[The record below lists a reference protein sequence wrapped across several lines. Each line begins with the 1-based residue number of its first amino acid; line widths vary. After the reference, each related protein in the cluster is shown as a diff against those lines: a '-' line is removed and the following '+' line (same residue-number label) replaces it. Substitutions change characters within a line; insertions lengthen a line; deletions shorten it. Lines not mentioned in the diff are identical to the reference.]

1 MTTVEF
7 REFASGYSLA
17 KRLTWFLQR
26 AYASITFRYKLRRT
40 LARISRL
47 DERRLKDAGFDP
59 RGGHNALHI
68 QLCGKLRATGDPVS
82 PAGRM
87 TGKSSHPASAATAP
101 NRHTA
106 KFAQEITM
114 SNSTHSD
121 RTWPLSTWLS
131 VVSLTFGAFALISS
145 ELLPMAVLTP
155 MAADLG
161 VSEGAAGQAVTLTAI
176 FAGIAAP
183 TVALIIGRLDR
194 KLINLVLCML
204 VIASN
209 VAVAFTSDYFVLLA
223 ARMLLGIAIG
233 GFFALAGATV
243 VRLVTMQ
250 DMGKGMSIVF
260 FGLSAGLVVAPAF
273 STLIGE
279 AFGWRAAFMAA
290 AGAGLLALLL
300 QAACLPS
307 VPATGA
313 TSLSSLLGL
322 LKRRPVRV
330 GLVVGLL
337 FFGGE
342 VSGFTFMR
350 PYLEANGLDATTIAP
365 VLLVLGLASLAGSA
379 IAGMFADRML
389 HEGFGATFLVL
400 AVATIG
406 LLSLGT
412 SYVAVLAFAAAWGLA
427 IGAGPVMTQ
436 TWMGRAAPD
445 QLEGVGGLFLAV
457 IQFGVTLGAIAG
469 GIAVDLVGTSAPLYV
484 TTACAVLAAVLIATQ
499 RAPGVNSQTPASALA
514 PAE

>member
-1 MTTVEF
+1 MSE
-7 REFASGYSLA
+7 
-17 KRLTWFLQR
+17 
-26 AYASITFRYKLRRT
+26 
-40 LARISRL
+40 
-47 DERRLKDAGFDP
+47 
-59 RGGHNALHI
+59 H
-68 QLCGKLRATGDPVS
+68 VS
-82 PAGRM
+82 KG
-87 TGKSSHPASAATAP
+87 SA
-101 NRHTA
+101 
-106 KFAQEITM
+106 
-114 SNSTHSD
+114 
-121 RTWPLSTWLS
+121 WPIATWLS
-131 VVSLTFGAFALISS
+131 VVSLTFGSFALISS

-161 VSEGAAGQAVTLTAI
+161 VTEGAAGQAVTLTAL

-194 KLINLVLCML
+194 KLINLTLCIL

-209 VAVAFTSDYFVLLA
+209 IAVALTSDYFVLLA

-243 VRLVTMQ
+243 VRLVTIE

-260 FGLSAGLVVAPAF
+260 MGLSAGLVVAPALA
-273 STLIGE
+273 TLIGE

-290 AGAGLLALLL
+290 AGCGLLALLL
-300 QAACLPS
+300 QTVCLPS
-307 VPATGA
+307 VPASST
-313 TSLSSLLGL
+313 TSLSSLFGL
-322 LKRRPVRV
+322 LKRPPVRV

-350 PYLEANGLDATTIAP
+350 PYLETNGGLNPPAIAAA
-365 VLLVLGLASLAGSA
+365 LLTLGLASLAGSA
-379 IAGMFADRML
+379 IAGVFADRML
-389 HEGFGATFLVL
+389 REGFGATFMVL
-400 AVATIG
+400 AVATAG
-406 LLSLGT
+406 LLTFSNA
-412 SYVAVLAFAAAWGLA
+412 YLAILVFAAAWGVA

-469 GIAVDLVGTSAPLYV
+469 GIAMDVIGTSAPLYV
-484 TTACAVLAAVLIATQ
+484 TAVCALIAAALIATQ
-499 RAPGVNSQTPASALA
+499 RAPGVVSQTPALA
-514 PAE
+514 PAAE